1 MGACRALA
9 GGRVRG
15 RLRTQGE
22 APAVL
27 RRRLSHPVRPRSGV
41 ARRARGLGLP
51 GRGRRRAGARAAAG
65 GADRLGAAG
74 RVGVPAP
81 ARGAG
86 ARVRDVRH
94 PDHVVAAD
102 RRGRL
107 RRARRGGAR
116 RLRHAHAA
124 ADRRGHP
131 AAAAAR
137 ADPAAGEDGADGLRA
152 DGGRDGGRRPRAVRR
167 GAAVAPR
174 RRHGGGH
181 GARRLERGA
190 AGRRL
195 AGRALAAAAGAG
207 AGGEGARAAPDVRA
221 RSAAGGVAGRA
232 GDPAAAVGARPRAV
246 PDGDALVLAAVRV
259 LGPPGSER
267 ARAQHG
273 RGDGI
278 AAARAGATLTRAVAS
293 RSSRGVLLVAA
304 LAAVALLIFALIG
317 AIGSLTPFGSE
328 TKDRSGPV
336 LLKSLEDLSQY
347 RAASANLQ
355 VVVDVEQDDKLL
367 PSFIRGE
374 RTLFVA
380 AGTVDAAVDFSGLS
394 KDAGAVKVSDDRK
407 AVTITL
413 PAATLTE
420 ARLDPSR
427 SRVYDRDRGITNR
440 VEDVFSDN
448 PGDEQLLYELATRK
462 LSDAAKADPELRKRA
477 QENTRHMLEG
487 MMRGLGF
494 ERVTVRFRPAS

>member
-1 MGACRALA
+1 M
-9 GGRVRG
+9 
-15 RLRTQGE
+15 
-22 APAVL
+22 
-27 RRRLSHPVRPRSGV
+27 
-41 ARRARGLGLP
+41 
-51 GRGRRRAGARAAAG
+51 
-65 GADRLGAAG
+65 
-74 RVGVPAP
+74 
-81 ARGAG
+81 
-86 ARVRDVRH
+86 
-94 PDHVVAAD
+94 
-102 RRGRL
+102 
-107 RRARRGGAR
+107 
-116 RLRHAHAA
+116 
-124 ADRRGHP
+124 
-131 AAAAAR
+131 
-137 ADPAAGEDGADGLRA
+137 
-152 DGGRDGGRRPRAVRR
+152 
-167 GAAVAPR
+167 
-174 RRHGGGH
+174 
-181 GARRLERGA
+181 
-190 AGRRL
+190 
-195 AGRALAAAAGAG
+195 
-207 AGGEGARAAPDVRA
+207 
-221 RSAAGGVAGRA
+221 
-232 GDPAAAVGARPRAV
+232 
-246 PDGDALVLAAVRV
+246 
-259 LGPPGSER
+259 
-267 ARAQHG
+267 
-273 RGDGI
+273 
-278 AAARAGATLTRAVAS
+278 AS

-304 LAAVALLIFALIG
+304 LAAVALLIVALI
-317 AIGSLTPFGSE
+317 AAVGSLNPFGSE

-347 RAASANLQ
+347 RAASANMQ

-448 PGDEQLLYELATRK
+448 PGDEQPVYELATRK

-494 ERVTVRFRPAS
+494 EQVTVRFQPAS